1 MRIIARLD
9 IKAPNLVKGICFEG
23 LKKLGSPFSFAED
36 YYNQGIDEI
45 LYTDIVASLYERNGI
60 HDLVTKTVEKVFV
73 PITVGGGLRTIDD
86 VNMMLRAGADK
97 VSINTQAIKNISFLK
112 DLSKIYGSQC
122 ITLSVQAKR
131 LNNGTWE
138 AFYDNGREK
147 SGVNILDYILEA
159 QENNIGEI
167 ILTSIDKDGTLKGL
181 DIDMI
186 ESVAGVAKVPLVCG
200 GGFNDLSELKLLNNL
215 NVSGI
220 CIGSALH
227 YKKFTITEIRK
238 YCNKNGIKIRKIK
251 TNEN

>member
-227 YKKFTITEIRK
+227 YKKLTITEIRK